1 MAVKIGELVLAL
13 LINSRRCPVALAQI
27 KSTPENVPVGVVPS
41 NIQSAPAVPAA
52 QTEEDGG
59 LVPVETLTAAR
70 VPGVE
75 MFPLESIVQVAHGVW
90 AVVVPPP
97 VISAVLVSEPAPTTV
112 TVPDPA
118 GVDHVQSPRRNV
130 LDEGV
135 PVQVEELTVLNVPPP
150 AAFE

>member
-1 MAVKIGELVLAL
+1 MLFAPGVLAVPWL
-13 LINSRRCPVALAQI
+13 NCIPPA
-27 KSTPENVPVGVVPS
+27 TPEPDPVV
-41 NIQSAPAVPAA
+41 
-52 QTEEDGG
+52 T
-59 LVPVETLTAAR
+59 

-90 AVVVPPP
+90 TVVVPPP
-97 VISAVLVSEPAPTTV
+97 VVSAVLVSEPAPTTV

-130 LDEGV
+130 EDEGV
-135 PVQVEELTVLNVPPP
+135 PVHVEELTVLNVPPP